1 MNTSSGVKGGGVTA
15 DGGDGLSSINPD
27 DIESM
32 SVLKGAPAAALYGS
46 RAKDGVIMITTKT
59 RNKGKGMGVSYNVN
73 YTNETPLDYTDYQKE
88 YGQGENGVRPTAPN
102 PTSGEWSFG
111 EKIAPGMTHIL
122 FNNLTV
128 PYVAAG
134 QPHQRILPSWSK
146 LFQYCYFS
154 NRWRK
159 GRPLYVIKQYR

>member
-1 MNTSSGVKGGGVTA
+1 MVYIA

-32 SVLKGAPAAALYGS
+32 TILKGAPAAALIRFACQGWCDHDHYE
-46 RAKDGVIMITTKT
+46 
-59 RNKGKGMGVSYNVN
+59 NKGKRKGIGVSYNLN

-88 YGQGENGVRPTAPN
+88 YGQGENGVRPTTAN
-102 PTSGEWSFG
+102 PTSGQWSFG

-128 PYVAAG
+128 PYEAQGSRIKEFYRNG
-134 QPHQRILPSWSK
+134 QNL
-146 LFQYCYFS
+146 S
-154 NRWRK
+154 NTVTLETGGEK
-159 GRPLYVIKQYR
+159 GGMHLSLNNTDNNGIDAQQ